1 MAELKVGGEVD
12 AFCTRCKMV
21 LAHTILAVW
30 AEQIKKV
37 RCNTCMG
44 EHSFRSAQPGSKP
57 ARPRSSGASGGSA
70 PKPAAEKALA
80 SSYEALIA
88 GKSRASARRYSPKEK
103 FEVGELVEHPSF
115 GLGVIAATRGI
126 DKVDVA
132 FPGTVKTL
140 LHNRGAAPASF
151 ARPPQPRLPDVEAP
165 EEASNGDPTAETSDE
180 PEGDASGQG

>member
-44 EHSFRSAQPGSKP
+44 EHSFRTAQPGTKSAK
-57 ARPRSSGASGGSA
+57 ARTSGASGSSA
-70 PKPAAEKALA
+70 AKAIEKPSA
-80 SSYEALIA
+80 SSYESLIA
-88 GKSRASARRYSPKEK
+88 GKSRASARRYSLKEK

-115 GLGVIAATRGI
+115 GLGVIAAVRGL

-140 LHNRGAAPASF
+140 LHNRGAAPAPL
-151 ARPPQPRLPDVEAP
+151 ARPPQPRHPDIEAP
-165 EEASNGDPTAETSDE
+165 DNASGGDPTAETSDE
-180 PEGDASGQG
+180 PEEDAPQQE

>member
-30 AEQIKKV
+30 AERIKKV

-44 EHSFRSAQPGSKP
+44 EHVFRASEPGTRAPKT
-57 ARPRSSGASGGSA
+57 GGSSSVG
-70 PKPAAEKALA
+70 AAKKQADTPSA
-80 SSYEALIA
+80 SSYDALME

-103 FEVGELVEHPSF
+103 FEVGNLVEHPTF
-115 GLGVIAATRGI
+115 GLGVIAAARGL

-140 LHNRGAAPASF
+140 LHNRGAAPVAL
-151 ARPPQPRLPDVEAP
+151 AKPPPKKMPDLEATDDG
-165 EEASNGDPTAETSDE
+165 ANGDPAAETSDE
-180 PEGDASGQG
+180 PEGTASGQR

>member
-44 EHSFRSAQPGSKP
+44 EHSFRSAQPGAKKE
-57 ARPRSSGASGGSA
+57 ARPRSSSASASSA
-70 PKPAAEKALA
+70 SKPTEKASI
-80 SSYEALIA
+80 SSYESLIA

-115 GLGVIAATRGI
+115 GLGVIAAARGL

-140 LHNRGAAPASF
+140 LHNRGTAPAPL
-151 ARPPQPRLPDVEAP
+151 ARPPQPRQADVEVQEDA
-165 EEASNGDPTAETSDE
+165 ANGDPTAETSDE
-180 PEGDASGQG
+180 PEGDASRHG